1 MGQPTF
7 FGTYQQ
13 RGRNLYAEYTSHAPG
28 QASYDTSAKVIVVAP
43 LSAADNLVGK
53 SGDVWSTP
61 QSQFRLGFPTAQG
74 MHIVGSQTVLLRDD
88 ASGIL
93 QLVA

>member
-1 MGQPTF
+1 MLNIHHMHQ
-7 FGTYQQ
+7 
-13 RGRNLYAEYTSHAPG
+13 GR
-28 QASYDTSAKVIVVAP
+28 QAMILRQKVIVVAP

>member
-1 MGQPTF
+1 MH
-7 FGTYQQ
+7 
-13 RGRNLYAEYTSHAPG
+13 AEYTSHAPG

-43 LSAADNLVGK
+43 RTAADNLVGK
-53 SGDVWSTP
+53 SGDVWSTDSTP

-74 MHIVGSQTVLLRDD
+74 RHIVGSQTVLLRDD